1 MKLSGKFTRLTFQYF
16 GLQDVIVLLSGDPLA
31 VSFASIEKRQAFVI
45 IALTSMLFNAIHM
58 YQIEKV
64 EPKWRILNG
73 PICIAEY
80 HQR

>member
-1 MKLSGKFTRLTFQYF
+1 
-16 GLQDVIVLLSGDPLA
+16 LQDVIVLLSGDPLA
-31 VSFASIEKRQAFVI
+31 VSFASIQRRQGFVI
-45 IALTSMLFNAIHM
+45 IALTNKVFNAIHI
-58 YQIEKV
+58 YQIERA